1 MVGDVNQFTDF
12 SSNKN
17 QNKAFSVNL
26 SYQTRQNWA
35 LYSRDRG
42 TLRFEKENTSQ
53 TVSVP
58 LKACKRI
65 SFFRSRNDI

>member
-12 SSNKN
+12 SNNKN
-17 QNKAFSVNL
+17 NYNALSVNL

-35 LYSRDRG
+35 WYSRG

-58 LKACKRI
+58 L
-65 SFFRSRNDI
+65 

>member
-12 SSNKN
+12 SNNKN
-17 QNKAFSVNL
+17 KYNALSVNL

-35 LYSRDRG
+35 WYSRG

-65 SFFRSRNDI
+65 SFFRNRNDI